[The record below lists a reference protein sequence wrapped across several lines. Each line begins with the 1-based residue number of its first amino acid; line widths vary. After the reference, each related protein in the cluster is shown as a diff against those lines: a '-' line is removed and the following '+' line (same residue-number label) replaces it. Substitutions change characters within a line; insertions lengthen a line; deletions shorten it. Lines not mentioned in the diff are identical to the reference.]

1 MNAEIFAEW
10 LCRQGHRVLRTAS
23 SYWYDAGPR
32 VYQAF
37 PYHWLIQPSA
47 RELRELLMGKGA
59 VALRYSTPLNATN
72 GKVSYHVVLERC
84 TPYNLETLRAQAR
97 NGVRRG
103 LAYCRIE
110 RIPVEQ
116 LAVEGWLLQQDT
128 LDRQGRRRSMSQA
141 EWQRICLAAK
151 DLPGFEAWGAI
162 VEGEL
167 AASVL
172 TARIDD
178 VYCVPYAQ
186 SLSKY
191 LNKHVNNALFY
202 TFSRELLSRPGV
214 NMIFYGLHSL
224 DAPESVDEFKF
235 RMSISPNPVRQRV
248 VLSPVLMPVRNRA
261 GHAVVDRLLER
272 YPDNPSLAK
281 AEGMLRFYLQGK
293 RPIDRQDWPECL
305 TDRREELV
313 QSLSQANSSTDRSSS
328 AEPKAQT
335 LAQGQVPD
343 SNKLN
348 SPLVKRS
355 S

>member
-1 MNAEIFAEW
+1 MLRFKMVWGKCRDNMNAETFAEW
-10 LCRQGHRVLRTAS
+10 VRRQGHRVVRTAS

-47 RELRELLMGKGA
+47 RELRELLISKGA
-59 VALRYSTPLNATN
+59 AALRYSTPFDAPD
-72 GKVSYHVVLERC
+72 GKVSYHVVLEPS
-84 TPYNLETLRAQAR
+84 TPYTLETLRAQAR

-103 LAYCRIE
+103 LSCCQVE
-110 RIPVEQ
+110 RIPFER
-116 LAVEGWLLQQDT
+116 LAEEGWVLQQDT

-141 EWQRICLAAK
+141 DWQRICLAAK

-178 VYCVPYAQ
+178 TCCVPYAQ
-186 SLSKY
+186 SLRQY
-191 LNKHVNNALFY
+191 LNKYVNNALFY

-235 RMSISPNPVRQRV
+235 RMSLTAKPVRQRV
-248 VLSPVLMPVRNRA
+248 VFSPLLMPVCNSA
-261 GHAVVDRLLER
+261 GYAIIERLLHR
-272 YPDNPSLAK
+272 YPDNPMLAK
-281 AEGMLRFYLQGK
+281 AEGMLRFHLQEK
-293 RPIDRQDWPECL
+293 HPADKQDWPECL
-305 TDRREELV
+305 TDRKQELL
-313 QSLSQANSSTDRSSS
+313 QSLNLWRS
-328 AEPKAQT
+328 
-335 LAQGQVPD
+335 
-343 SNKLN
+343 
-348 SPLVKRS
+348 
-355 S
+355 

>member
-10 LCRQGHRVLRTAS
+10 LRRQGHRVIRTAS

-32 VYQAF
+32 VLQAF
-37 PYHWLIQPSA
+37 PYHWLIQPSSK
-47 RELRELLMGKGA
+47 ELQGLLFGHGIA
-59 VALRYSTPLNATN
+59 ALRYSTSFDMPS
-72 GKVSYHVVLERC
+72 GKVSYHVVLEGK
-84 TPYNLETLRAQAR
+84 TPYNMEALRAQAR

-103 LAYCRIE
+103 LGYCQIE
-110 RIPVEQ
+110 CIPMER
-116 LAVEGWLLQQDT
+116 LAEEGWLLQQDT

-141 EWQRICLAAK
+141 EWQRICLAAT

-214 NMIFYGLHSL
+214 SMIFYGLHSL

-235 RMSISPNPVRQRV
+235 RMGITPKPIRQHV
-248 VLSPVLMPVRNRA
+248 VLSPLLMPVRNSA
-261 GHAVVDRLLER
+261 GHAIVDRLLQR
-272 YPDNPSLAK
+272 YPDNPTLAK

-293 RPIDRQDWPECL
+293 RTVDRQDWPECL
-305 TDRREELV
+305 ADRREELI
-313 QSLSQANSSTDRSSS
+313 QMTGEDGRL
-328 AEPKAQT
+328 
-335 LAQGQVPD
+335 LAPD
-343 SNKLN
+343 
-348 SPLVKRS
+348 
-355 S
+355 

>member
-1 MNAEIFAEW
+1 MDAEIFAEW
-10 LCRQGHRVLRTAS
+10 LRRQGHRVIRTAS
-23 SYWYDAGPR
+23 SFWYDAGPR

-47 RELRELLMGKGA
+47 RELRELLIGKGA
-59 VALRYSTPLNATN
+59 VALRYSTPFEATN
-72 GKVSYHVVLERC
+72 GKVSYHVVLERR

-103 LAYCRIE
+103 LAYCKIE
-110 RIPVEQ
+110 CIPMER
-116 LAVEGWLLQQDT
+116 LAEEGWLLQQDT

-172 TARIDD
+172 TARIED
-178 VYCVPYAQ
+178 VYCVPYAE

-202 TFSRELLSRPGV
+202 TFSRELLSRPGI

-235 RMSISPNPVRQRV
+235 RMSITPNPVRQRV
-248 VLSPVLMPVRNRA
+248 VLSPLLMPVRNRA
-261 GHAVVDRLLER
+261 GQAVVDRLLCR
-272 YPDNPSLAK
+272 HPDSPTLAK

-305 TDRREELV
+305 ADRREELI
-313 QSLSQANSSTDRSSS
+313 QSLSCANSSPDRSGS
-328 AEPKAQT
+328 AQPKART
-335 LAQGQVPD
+335 LAPD
-343 SNKLN
+343 QAPGVNELN